1 MDFLKGNIKT
11 LYFKYLAAAFGSVLI
26 TSVYSIVDMAMVG
39 QYQGPEGTAALAVV
53 APIWNIIFSLG
64 LLMGIGGSVIF
75 STIKG
80 NGKSRTQEA
89 NAYFSAA
96 VIGAV
101 FLAVITWILIILFDR
116 QLLMFFGAKSSL
128 LALART
134 YLLPITFVL
143 PCFLF
148 TQVLAAFLRN
158 DADPTLATIGVL
170 AGGIFNMIGD
180 YVFVFV
186 FDMGIF
192 GAGLATAIGSIIS
205 CIVMLKHFF
214 SKTNTLK
221 FQMPQHILHKLKRIT
236 ITGFSTFFIDIA
248 MGILTI
254 LFNRQIMYY
263 LGTDA
268 LSIYGIIVNISTFVQ
283 CCAYSIGQA
292 AQPIISVNY
301 GAKLGFRIKKV
312 LNYALATVLFF
323 SIFWTALSALAPNL
337 FVKLFMAPTK
347 EILQIAPLIIRTYG
361 LSFLLL
367 PFNIFSTYYFQA
379 LLKPKAAFIVSVA
392 RGLIIS
398 GILIYL
404 LPLLSPE
411 ALWYTMPL
419 TEFIVVIYAG
429 SKMFQYTKALA
440 DKK

>member
-1 MDFLKGNIKT
+1 MDFLEGNVKS
-11 LYFKYLAAAFGSVLI
+11 LYFKYLAAFGSALI

-80 NGKSRTQEA
+80 YGKSKAQEA
-89 NAYFSAA
+89 NTYFSAA
-96 VIGAV
+96 LVGAS
-101 FLAVITWILIILFDR
+101 FLVVITWIFIILFDR
-116 QLLMFFGAKSSL
+116 QLLMFFGAKGSL
-128 LALART
+128 LTLART
-134 YLLPITFVL
+134 YLLPIKFVL

-158 DADPTLATIGVL
+158 DADPTLATMGVL
-170 AGGIFNMIGD
+170 AGGIFNMLGD
-180 YVFVFV
+180 YIFVFV

-192 GAGLATAIGSIIS
+192 GAGLATAIGSVIS
-205 CIVMLKHFF
+205 CIIMLKHFF
-214 SKTNTLK
+214 SNTNTLK
-221 FQMPQHILHKLKRIT
+221 FQMPQQILHKFKRIT

-254 LFNRQIMYY
+254 LFNRQIMNY

-301 GAKLGFRIKKV
+301 GAKRGYRIKKV
-312 LNYALATVLFF
+312 LNYSLATVLFF
-323 SIFWTALSALAPNL
+323 SVFWTTLSALAPNL
-337 FVKLFMAPTK
+337 FVKLFMTPTK
-347 EILQIAPLIIRTYG
+347 EILHIAPLIIRTYG

-411 ALWYTMPL
+411 NLWYTMPL
-419 TEFIVVIYAG
+419 TEFLVVIYAG
-429 SKMFQYTKALA
+429 SKMFQYTKALS
-440 DKK
+440 DKIV

>member
-53 APIWNIIFSLG
+53 APTWNIIFSLG

-134 YLLPITFVL
+134 YLLPIKFVL

-254 LFNRQIMYY
+254 LFNRQIMNY

>member
-134 YLLPITFVL
+134 YLLPIKFVL

-254 LFNRQIMYY
+254 LFNRQIMNY

-292 AQPIISVNY
+292 ARPIISVNY

>member
-134 YLLPITFVL
+134 YLLPIKFVL

-158 DADPTLATIGVL
+158 DYDPTLATIGVL

-254 LFNRQIMYY
+254 LFNRQIMNY